1 MHNPTAVDQAMPS
14 VTISRR
20 VLHLG
25 GYDPM
30 PASVF
35 FARFNREL
43 ARFATCW
50 NLTASTRDYAETEA
64 SASWTVDVAGPG
76 WQVTTRHELVRWDD
90 VIAAHRAGSV
100 TARLTAGWGAFFDFA
115 GHGALG
121 RYLGVAWRYAG
132 FFLFPYLAIV
142 LALAASMLLAGWLL
156 PLVGV
161 PSVLGWLTGLAA
173 GLGIVVWLASRTV
186 IGHLLDDW
194 IFASEVVRATDP
206 VIAARL
212 KAAGADLAA
221 TPAGVD
227 CLVVGH
233 SLGAL
238 LAAELLDQALATPHV
253 SRKRRFGYLALG
265 SSLLKIALHAKAS
278 GLKARLQRLVT
289 SGRIDWT
296 EYQSLSDVMNFYKS
310 DPVRVLGLEGPSP
323 LVRQVRFSRMLKP
336 DYYRTIK
343 LDFFRLHCQF
353 ISGNDLRA
361 PFDYLMTICGPFSP
375 VALATSKD
383 GAQGWIG
390 PGGELTLSDPS
401 VLLAGQD
408 RTGSTSAK
416 DGSAP

>member
-1 MHNPTAVDQAMPS
+1 MPS
-14 VTISRR
+14 VTINRR

-30 PASVF
+30 PAAVF
-35 FARFNREL
+35 FARFQREL

-50 NLTASTRDYAETEA
+50 NLTASTRDYTETQA
-64 SASWTVDVAGPG
+64 SAAWTVDVSGPG
-76 WQVTTRHELVRWDD
+76 WQVITRHELVRWDD

-100 TARLTAGWGAFFDFA
+100 IGRLGAGWAAFFDFLR
-115 GHGALG
+115 HGALG
-121 RYLGVAWRYAG
+121 RYLAVAWRYAG
-132 FFLFPYLAIV
+132 FFLFPYLAMALV
-142 LALAASMLLAGWLL
+142 LAGSLFVAGWLL
-156 PLVGV
+156 PLIGL
-161 PSVLGWLTGLAA
+161 PQALGWLAGLVA
-173 GLGIVVWLASRTV
+173 GLGIIVWLASRTV

-194 IFASEVVRATDP
+194 IFASEIVRATDP
-206 VIAARL
+206 VIEDRL
-212 KAAGADLAA
+212 KAAAIDLAR
-221 TPAGVD
+221 TPASVD

-238 LAAELLDQALATPHV
+238 LAAELLDQALAAPAPQGT
-253 SRKRRFGYLALG
+253 RRFGYLALG
-265 SSLLKIALHAKAS
+265 SSLLKIALHGKAI
-278 GLKARLQRLVT
+278 GLKARLQRLIA

-310 DPVRVLGLEGPSP
+310 DPVKVLGLDGPSP

-336 DYYRTIK
+336 AYYRTIK

-353 ISGNDLRA
+353 ISGNDMRA

-390 PGGELTLSDPS
+390 LQGELTLSDPS
-401 VLLAGQD
+401 PLLAGQD
-408 RTGSTSAK
+408 RSGSTSAK

>member
-1 MHNPTAVDQAMPS
+1 
-14 VTISRR
+14 
-20 VLHLG
+20 
-25 GYDPM
+25 
-30 PASVF
+30 
-35 FARFNREL
+35 
-43 ARFATCW
+43 
-50 NLTASTRDYAETEA
+50 
-64 SASWTVDVAGPG
+64 
-76 WQVTTRHELVRWDD
+76 
-90 VIAAHRAGSV
+90 
-100 TARLTAGWGAFFDFA
+100 
-115 GHGALG
+115 
-121 RYLGVAWRYAG
+121 
-132 FFLFPYLAIV
+132 
-142 LALAASMLLAGWLL
+142 
-156 PLVGV
+156 
-161 PSVLGWLTGLAA
+161 LGWLTGLAA

-206 VIAARL
+206 VIAGRL
-212 KAAGADLAA
+212 KAAGVDLAS

-238 LAAELLDQALATPHV
+238 LAAELLDQALAAPV
-253 SRKRRFGYLALG
+253 SGRARRFGYLALG
-265 SSLLKIALHAKAS
+265 SSLLKIALHRKAV

-289 SGRIDWT
+289 SGRTDWT

-310 DPVRVLGLEGPSP
+310 DPVRVLGLDGPSP

-375 VALATSKD
+375 VALAASND

-390 PGGELTLSDPS
+390 PQGELTLSDQS

-408 RTGSTSAK
+408 RTGSIK
-416 DGSAP
+416 NGSAS

>member
-1 MHNPTAVDQAMPS
+1 MHHPTAVDQAMPS

-35 FARFNREL
+35 HARFQREL
-43 ARFATCW
+43 ARFAACW
-50 NLTASTRDYAETEA
+50 NLTASTRDYAETQS
-64 SASWTVDVAGPG
+64 SAIWTVDVAGPG

-100 TARLTAGWGAFFDFA
+100 TARLIAGWGAFFDFA

-121 RYLGVAWRYAG
+121 RYLSVAWRYAG
-132 FFLFPYLAIV
+132 FFLFPYLAMV
-142 LALAASMLLAGWLL
+142 LALAGSALLAGWLL
-156 PLVGV
+156 PLAGV
-161 PSVLGWLTGLAA
+161 PPALGWLTGLAA

-206 VIAARL
+206 VIAGRL
-212 KAAGADLAA
+212 KAAGVDLAS

-238 LAAELLDQALATPHV
+238 LAAELLDQALAAPV
-253 SRKRRFGYLALG
+253 SGRARRFGYLALG
-265 SSLLKIALHAKAS
+265 SSLLKIALHRKAV

-289 SGRIDWT
+289 SGRTDWT

-310 DPVRVLGLEGPSP
+310 DPVRVLGLDGPSP

-375 VALATSKD
+375 VALAASKD

-390 PGGELTLSDPS
+390 PRGELTLSDQS

-408 RTGSTSAK
+408 RTGSIK
-416 DGSAP
+416 NGSAS

>member
-1 MHNPTAVDQAMPS
+1 MHNPTALDHAMPS
-14 VTISRR
+14 VTITRR

-30 PASVF
+30 PAAVF
-35 FARFNREL
+35 HARFNREL
-43 ARFATCW
+43 ARFASCW
-50 NLTASTRDYAETEA
+50 NLTASTRDYAETQT
-64 SASWTVDVAGPG
+64 SAIWTVDVAGPG

-90 VIAAHRAGSV
+90 VIAAHRAGSA
-100 TARLTAGWGAFFDFA
+100 TGRLMAGWAAFFDFVR
-115 GHGALG
+115 HGALG
-121 RYLGVAWRYAG
+121 RYLAVAWRYAG
-132 FFLFPYLAIV
+132 FFLFPYLGMV
-142 LALAASMLLAGWLL
+142 LALAGSTLLAGWLL
-156 PLVGV
+156 PLIGM
-161 PSVLGWLTGLAA
+161 PQALGWLAGLAA
-173 GLGIVVWLASRTV
+173 GLGLVVWLVSHTV

-194 IFASEVVRATDP
+194 IFASEIVRSTDP
-206 VIAARL
+206 VIAGRL
-212 KAAGADLAA
+212 RAAGIDLAA

-238 LAAELLDQALATPHV
+238 LAAELLDEALAAQTTRPV
-253 SRKRRFGYLALG
+253 RRFGYLALG
-265 SSLLKIALHAKAS
+265 SSLLKIGLHSKAA

-289 SGRIDWT
+289 SSRVDWT

-323 LVRQVRFSRMLKP
+323 LVRQVRFSRMLQP
-336 DYYRTIK
+336 AYYRTIK

-375 VALATSKD
+375 VALATSKE

-416 DGSAP
+416 DGSAQ

>member
-1 MHNPTAVDQAMPS
+1 LPEFFHAWPQYFRRLFDDQP
-14 VTISRR
+14 
-20 VLHLG
+20 
-25 GYDPM
+25 
-30 PASVF
+30 
-35 FARFNREL
+35 
-43 ARFATCW
+43 
-50 NLTASTRDYAETEA
+50 
-64 SASWTVDVAGPG
+64 
-76 WQVTTRHELVRWDD
+76 
-90 VIAAHRAGSV
+90 
-100 TARLTAGWGAFFDFA
+100 
-115 GHGALG
+115 
-121 RYLGVAWRYAG
+121 
-132 FFLFPYLAIV
+132 
-142 LALAASMLLAGWLL
+142 ALAASTFLAGWLL

-161 PSVLGWLTGLAA
+161 PPVLGWLTGLTA

-194 IFASEVVRATDP
+194 IFASEIVRATDP
-206 VIAARL
+206 VIAGRL
-212 KAAGADLAA
+212 KAAGTDLAA

-227 CLVVGH
+227 CIVFAL
-233 SLGAL
+233 SIGAL
-238 LAAELLDQALATPHV
+238 LAAELLDQSLAAPV
-253 SRKRRFGYLALG
+253 SGSARRFGYLALG

-278 GLKARLQRLVT
+278 GLKARLLRLVT

-361 PFDYLMTICGPFSP
+361 PFDFLMTICGPFSP
-375 VALATSKD
+375 VALASSKD